1 MITTRLAGIILY
13 IYIFIWSS
21 RFRRKDK
28 VLLLIGRFQPSLG
41 TEWKEPQT
49 QIPAKAGISLI
60 FPIACHS
67 HEALSFRRKPV
78 IPTKPCHSHETL
90 SFRQSL
96 SFPRSLVIPTKPCHS
111 GESLSFPRKPVI
123 PAKACHSGESL
134 SFRRKPVIPTK
145 ACHSHESLSF
155 RRKPEQVLFIPLN
168 PADYILRFCTIMH
181 NCH

>member
-67 HEALSFRRKPV
+67 HE
-78 IPTKPCHSHETL
+78 TL

-96 SFPRSLVIPTKPCHS
+96 SFPRN
-111 GESLSFPRKPVI
+111 PVI
-123 PAKACHSGESL
+123 PA
-134 SFRRKPVIPTK
+134 K

-155 RRKPEQVLFIPLN
+155 RRKPVIPAKAGTGFIYSP
-168 PADYILRFCTIMH
+168 
-181 NCH
+181 